1 MKHRAAGMYL
11 LMGLLVVV
19 GCGGGSGSGG
29 GTTPSTSVSTTSPYD
44 MGPRAFEAPIN
55 DALATKGEEL
65 FKSKTCSTC
74 HGFGVRITGPDLKGV
89 THRRTSQ
96 WMTQQ
101 ILNPGVMTKQDPI
114 AKQLL
119 GTYAVQMPKLP
130 VTPDDAQSLI
140 EYLKKKDKEL
150 GAQ

>member
-1 MKHRAAGMYL
+1 MKHRAVAL
-11 LMGLLVVV
+11 ILMGGFLAVT

-29 GTTPSTSVSTTSPYD
+29 GTAPASTPATSPYD
-44 MGPRAFEAPIN
+44 SGPRASEAPVN
-55 DALATKGEEL
+55 EALAAQGETL

-89 THRRTSQ
+89 SQRRTVQ
-96 WMTQQ
+96 WMTHQ
-101 ILNPGVMTKQDPI
+101 ILHPDVMTKEDPI

-119 GTYAVQMPKLP
+119 GQYLVQMPKLP
-130 VTPDDAQSLI
+130 VTEEEAQALI
-140 EYLKKKDKEL
+140 EYLKKRDRDS